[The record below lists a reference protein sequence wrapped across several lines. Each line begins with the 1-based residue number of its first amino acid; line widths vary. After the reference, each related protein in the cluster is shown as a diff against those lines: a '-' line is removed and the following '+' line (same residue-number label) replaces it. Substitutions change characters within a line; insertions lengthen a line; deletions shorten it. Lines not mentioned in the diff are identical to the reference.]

1 MMLFSTNQQFE
12 LDSFEMKRQLRTFQ
26 KWVRVD
32 VIKSVS
38 VRRITSDRFNYHIL
52 VQIEIMER
60 LQTVFLTLNKQ

>member
-38 VRRITSDRFNYHIL
+38 VRRITSDRFSYHIL